1 MVIDFGGVFL
11 LLEDLLKEYR
21 YDMQVRNYSQ
31 RTIKTC
37 YNSSLKFFTY
47 CKKEFDVEDIEDMLP
62 IYLKQYI
69 SYLQALG
76 RSEVYIN
83 SILKYLRGFFKYCV
97 REEYITDRQ
106 NITSRVKWLRQKKVL
121 IKTFNDAEVSRMI
134 KAWDYKSFYNARNK
148 AIIAMLFETGIR
160 NNELCT
166 LRVLDVRETI
176 IKVLGKG
183 NKERYVPISPA
194 LKKILIRYE
203 RIRNEYIRDKFVT
216 EDYYF
221 LSYRSKQLT
230 IEAVERVV
238 KETGKMANVREEI
251 RCSPHTCRHY
261 YCQFLLRQGVD
272 SYSIS
277 RLVGHSNTNI
287 TKIYLQSLDD
297 EKIVEMTAQVSPLMK
312 LK

>member
-1 MVIDFGGVFL
+1 M
-11 LLEDLLKEYR
+11 LLEDLLKEYK
-21 YDMQVRNYSQ
+21 YDMQVRNYSK

-37 YNSSLKFFTY
+37 FNSTLKFITY
-47 CKKEFDVEDIEDMLP
+47 CKTEFDIKEIEELLP
-62 IYLKQYI
+62 LHLKRYI
-69 SYLQALG
+69 SYLQKLG
-76 RSEVYIN
+76 RSEVYMN
-83 SILKYLRGFFKYCV
+83 SILKYLRGFFRYCV
-97 REEYITDRQ
+97 SEDYITDNQ
-106 NITSRVKWLRQKKVL
+106 NITNKVKWLREKKPL
-121 IKTFNDAEVSRMI
+121 ITTFTDAEVQKMI
-134 KAWDYKSFYNARNK
+134 KVWDYKNFYNARNK

-160 NNELCT
+160 NNELCE
-166 LRVLDVRETI
+166 LRTLDVRDTI

-183 NKERYVPISPA
+183 NKERYVPISSA

-203 RIRNEYIRDKFVT
+203 RIKAEYIKDKPVRD
-216 EDYYF
+216 DYYF
-221 LSYRSKQLT
+221 LSYRSKKLT
-230 IEAVERVV
+230 IESVERVV
-238 KETGKMANVREEI
+238 KQTGERARIRKEI

-297 EKIVEMTAQVSPLMK
+297 EKIVEMGSNVSPLMI

>member
-1 MVIDFGGVFL
+1 ML
-11 LLEDLLKEYR
+11 LTDLLKEYK
-21 YDMQVRNYSQ
+21 YDMQVRNYSK

-37 YNSSLKFFTY
+37 YNSSLKFTIY
-47 CKKEFDVEDIEDMLP
+47 SYKEFNVEEIEDLLP
-62 IYLKQYI
+62 LHLKSYI
-69 SYLQALG
+69 NYLQGLG

-97 REEYITDRQ
+97 KEEYLSDKQ
-106 NITSRVKWLRQKKVL
+106 NITKKVGWLREKKTV
-121 IKTFNDAEVSRMI
+121 IKTFTDAEVKKMI
-134 KAWDYKSFYNARNK
+134 KVWDYKNFYNTRNK
-148 AIIAMLFETGIR
+148 AIVAMLLETGIR
-160 NNELCT
+160 NLELCT
-166 LRVLDVRETI
+166 LRTIDVRDTI
-176 IKVLGKG
+176 IKITGKG
-183 NKERYVPISPA
+183 NKERCVPISSA

-203 RIRNEYIRDKFVT
+203 RIRTEYIKDKHIAD
-216 EDYYF
+216 DYYF

-230 IEAVERVV
+230 VESVERVI
-238 KETGKMANVREEI
+238 KQTGEKANVRKEI

-297 EKIVEMTAQVSPLMK
+297 EKIVEMGANVSPLMI
-312 LK
+312 LR

>member
-1 MVIDFGGVFL
+1 M
-11 LLEDLLKEYR
+11 LLEDLLKEYK
-21 YDMQVRNYSQ
+21 YDMQVRNYSK

-37 YNSSLKFFTY
+37 YNSTLKFITY
-47 CKKEFDVEDIEDMLP
+47 CNHEFDVEEIEDLLP
-62 IYLKQYI
+62 LHLKRYI
-69 SYLQALG
+69 TYLQGLG
-76 RSEVYIN
+76 RSEVYMN
-83 SILKYLRGFFKYCV
+83 SILKYLRGYFKYCV
-97 REEYITDRQ
+97 MEGYITDKQ
-106 NITSRVKWLRQKKVL
+106 NITQKVRWLREKKPL
-121 IKTFNDAEVSRMI
+121 ITTFTDAEVQKMI
-134 KAWDYKSFYNARNK
+134 KVWDYKNFYHARNK

-166 LRVLDVRETI
+166 LKMLDVRDTI

-183 NKERYVPISPA
+183 NKERYVPISSA

-203 RIRNEYIRDKFVT
+203 RIRNEYIKDKPVT
-216 EDYYF
+216 DDYYF
-221 LSYRSKQLT
+221 LSYRSRQLT
-230 IEAVERVV
+230 IEAVERIV
-238 KETGKMANVREEI
+238 KQTGESARVRKEI

-297 EKIVEMTAQVSPLMK
+297 EKIVEMGSNVSPLMI